1 MKKVKSHA
9 DVFQFTKLELGME
22 LILLRPALDG
32 LSRKHQRRARLIIDE
47 LKLGIQDAESFFPV
61 RGKVHWQQAR
71 KALWHLVEVV
81 QAFSKHGDRIDGR
94 SKFDKAIGNRIRN
107 AMDHVIKRWWEAHQP
122 HLAWN
127 GWEADDLDEFFESK
141 NAPAPSS
148 P

>member
-1 MKKVKSHA
+1 MKKVKRNE

-71 KALWHLVEVV
+71 KALWHLVEGNSGLFK
-81 QAFSKHGDRIDGR
+81 ARR
-94 SKFDKAIGNRIRN
+94 SHRWPIQIRQG
-107 AMDHVIKRWWEAHQP
+107 VRESHQ
-122 HLAWN
+122 
-127 GWEADDLDEFFESK
+127 
-141 NAPAPSS
+141 
-148 P
+148 